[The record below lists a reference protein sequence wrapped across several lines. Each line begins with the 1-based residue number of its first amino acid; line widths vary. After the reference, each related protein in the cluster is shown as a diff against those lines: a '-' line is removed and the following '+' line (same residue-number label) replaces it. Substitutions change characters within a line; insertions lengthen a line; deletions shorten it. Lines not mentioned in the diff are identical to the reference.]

1 MLNAGVCLA
10 SRKCPSEICVGRD
23 VLFGLKIILGLLK
36 GKWLNC
42 KGCAIESLEGRKF
55 ANYKRK
61 GRSVAN
67 CAQNTDACQ

>member
-1 MLNAGVCLA
+1 VGFRVRNNVMLNTGVCLA

-23 VLFGLKIILGLLK
+23 VLFGSKIILGLLK

-55 ANYKRK
+55 AN
-61 GRSVAN
+61 
-67 CAQNTDACQ
+67 